1 MTKNDLIQELGSP
14 ADLARAAGVS
24 PQAVSQ
30 WDGERLIPL
39 HSAIKVAKSTG
50 HKLHELR
57 PDLFDPD
64 EQIPEFLQ
72 CAGIESAEG
81 DAA

>member
-1 MTKNDLIQELGSP
+1 MTKNDLIQELGTP

-30 WDGERLIPL
+30 WAGESMIPL
-39 HSAIKVAKSTG
+39 ASAVRVAKSTG

-57 PDLFDPD
+57 PDLFGED
-64 EQIPEFLQ
+64 EQVH
-72 CAGIESAEG
+72 AGVESVAG

>member
-14 ADLARAAGVS
+14 ADLARAAVVS

-30 WDGERLIPL
+30 WAGESMIPL
-39 HSAIKVAKSTG
+39 ASAIRVASSTG
-50 HKLHELR
+50 RKLHELR
-57 PDLFDPD
+57 PDLFGDD
-64 EQIPEFLQ
+64 EQVR
-72 CAGIESAEG
+72 AGIESAAG

>member
-1 MTKNDLIQELGSP
+1 MTKNDLIQELGTP

-30 WDGERLIPL
+30 WSGGSMIPL
-39 HSAIKVAKSTG
+39 ASAIRVAKATG
-50 HKLHELR
+50 HRLHELR
-57 PDLFDPD
+57 PDLFTDD
-64 EQIPEFLQ
+64 DQVR
-72 CAGIESAEG
+72 AGIESAAG

>member
-1 MTKNDLIQELGSP
+1 MTKNELISELGST

-30 WDGERLIPL
+30 WAGESMIPL
-39 HSAIKVAKSTG
+39 HSAIKVAKATG
-50 HKLHELR
+50 HRLHELR
-57 PDLFDPD
+57 PDLFS
-64 EQIPEFLQ
+64 PEDTNVEIR
-72 CAGIESAEG
+72 AGIESAAG

>member
-1 MTKNDLIQELGSP
+1 MTKNELIQELGST

-30 WDGERLIPL
+30 WAGESMIPL
-39 HSAIKVAKSTG
+39 ASAVRVAKSTG
-50 HKLHELR
+50 HKLHQLR
-57 PDLFDPD
+57 PDLFADD
-64 EQIPEFLQ
+64 EH
-72 CAGIESAEG
+72 ESAAG

>member
-1 MTKNDLIQELGSP
+1 MTKNDLIRELGTT

-30 WDGERLIPL
+30 WAGESMIPL
-39 HSAIKVAKSTG
+39 ASAVRVAKATG

-57 PDLFDPD
+57 PDLFGED
-64 EQIPEFLQ
+64 EQVR
-72 CAGIESAEG
+72 AGVESAAG

>member
-1 MTKNDLIQELGSP
+1 MTKNELISELGSP
-14 ADLARAAGVS
+14 AELARAAGVS

-30 WDGERLIPL
+30 WAGESMIPL
-39 HSAIKVAKSTG
+39 HSAIKVAKATG
-50 HKLHELR
+50 HNLYDLR

-64 EQIPEFLQ
+64 EQVR
-72 CAGIESAEG
+72 AGVESAAG

>member
-1 MTKNDLIQELGSP
+1 MTKNDLIRELGST

-30 WDGERLIPL
+30 WSNESMIPL
-39 HSAIKVAKSTG
+39 ASAVRVAQSTG
-50 HKLHELR
+50 RRLHDLR
-57 PDLFDPD
+57 PDLFSDD
-64 EQIPEFLQ
+64 DQVR
-72 CAGIESAEG
+72 AGVESAAG

>member
-1 MTKNDLIQELGSP
+1 MTKNELISELGST

-30 WDGERLIPL
+30 WAGESMIPL
-39 HSAIKVAKSTG
+39 ASAVRVAKSTG
-50 HKLHELR
+50 RKLHELR
-57 PDLFDPD
+57 PDLFGND
-64 EQIPEFLQ
+64 EQVR
-72 CAGIESAEG
+72 AGVESAAG